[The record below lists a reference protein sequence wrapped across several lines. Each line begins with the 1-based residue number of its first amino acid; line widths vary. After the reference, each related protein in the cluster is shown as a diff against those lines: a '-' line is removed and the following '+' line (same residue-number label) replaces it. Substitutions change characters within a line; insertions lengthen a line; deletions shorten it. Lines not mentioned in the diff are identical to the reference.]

1 MRSAS
6 SRVAEAS
13 TLVPLPEVLEQD
25 GAELD
30 ESKGSLTPGDDGVHA
45 GTIAVVGTD
54 ATVSVTVEGGGVATV
69 STISLAGDQIN
80 KGRFL
85 GLLHGSLSLVGQGR
99 TGVLHGG
106 PGGGI
111 RTDPRPRGFARV

>member
-45 GTIAVVGTD
+45 GAVAVVGAD
-54 ATVSVTVEGGGVATV
+54 AAIAVTVEGCGIAARAAV
-69 STISLAGDQIN
+69 SLTGDEI
-80 KGRFL
+80 
-85 GLLHGSLSLVGQGR
+85 
-99 TGVLHGG
+99 
-106 PGGGI
+106 
-111 RTDPRPRGFARV
+111 DE

>member
-25 GAELD
+25 RAELD

-54 ATVSVTVEGGGVATV
+54 ATVTITVESGGVTTV
-69 STISLAGDQIN
+69 ATISLAGDEID

-85 GLLHGSLSLVGQGR
+85 GLLHVSLSFVGQGR
-99 TGVLHGG
+99 SGG
-106 PGGGI
+106 
-111 RTDPRPRGFARV
+111 